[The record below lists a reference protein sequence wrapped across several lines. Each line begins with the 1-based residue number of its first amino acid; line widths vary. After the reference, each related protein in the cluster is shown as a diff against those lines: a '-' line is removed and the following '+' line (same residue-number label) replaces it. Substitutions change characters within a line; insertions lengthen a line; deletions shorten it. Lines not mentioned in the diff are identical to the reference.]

1 MNKPNI
7 VYFVA
12 DQMRNDAL
20 AHMGNPAS
28 HTPNLDDLLNEGVSF
43 RNAYCQNP
51 VCVPSRCSF
60 LTGLYPH
67 TTGHRTMHFLQ
78 NPDEPNIMKEM
89 KNNGYEVVWVGR
101 NDLIPGNREKDD
113 CCDLYIGYDFSA
125 MIAHGSK
132 PQAPKEK
139 PPVDTTADGFYSF
152 YIGDTT
158 GKGPTGMVGMDEN
171 LVNKTVEYL
180 NNRDR
185 NSEKPLFL
193 YVTLMLPHPPYG
205 IDAPFYGITDRS
217 KLPPRRT
224 SCLQL
229 EGKPSMLRNIAEKQN
244 MSNWTE
250 EKWSELR
257 GTYLDM
263 VTKFDD
269 LFGKLKKALVDN
281 DLYDNTNLFVFSDHG
296 DYTGDYQISEKCQ
309 NCFDDPVSNVPL
321 IVKPAKGIDVKPR
334 VSEALV
340 ELADLTETVSDLT
353 GIKLSYHQ
361 FGKSL
366 KHLFDKEEEH
376 KDAVFCE
383 GGRVHGE
390 PQAMELGHGPESSYW
405 PRLSTQASEGPEHT
419 KAIMMRFDHYKYT
432 YRLYEDDE
440 FYDYKKDPY
449 ELHNAIHDEEYKDII
464 TNAKIRM
471 MQWLVE
477 TGDYV
482 PNRRDKR

>member
-1 MNKPNI
+1 MNKANI

-28 HTPNLDDLLNEGVSF
+28 HTPNLDELLTEGVSF

-78 NPDEPNIMKEM
+78 NPDEPNILREM
-89 KNNGYEVVWVGR
+89 KKNGYEVVWVGR
-101 NDLIPGNREKDD
+101 NDLIPSDRSLDD
-113 CCDLYIGYDFSA
+113 CCDRYIGYK
-125 MIAHGSK
+125 I
-132 PQAPKEK
+132 PNLTKEQIEAFVK
-139 PPVDTTADGFYSF
+139 KGKESVDTNADGFYSF
-152 YIGDTT
+152 YTGDTT
-158 GKGPTGMVGMDEN
+158 GKPGLEMMINDPY
-171 LVNKTVEYL
+171 LVEQTIEYL
-180 NNRDR
+180 NNRDK

-193 YVTLMLPHPPYG
+193 YVTLALPHPPYG
-205 IDAPFYGITDRS
+205 IERPFYGTTDRS
-217 KLPPRRT
+217 KLPARRT
-224 SCLQL
+224 SCLEL
-229 EGKPSMLRNIAEKQN
+229 EGKPSMLKNIAIKQN
-244 MSNWTE
+244 MSNWSE
-250 EKWSELR
+250 DKWDELR

-263 VTKFDD
+263 VYRFDN
-269 LFGKLKKALVDN
+269 LFGQLRKALIDN

-309 NCFDDPVSNVPL
+309 NCFDDPVSNIPL
-321 IVKPAKGIDVKPR
+321 IIKPAKGMEVRPR
-334 VSEALV
+334 VSNALV
-340 ELADLTETVSDLT
+340 ELADLTETVADLT
-353 GIKLSYHQ
+353 GIELSYHQ

-390 PQAMELGHGPESSYW
+390 TQAMELGHGPESSYW

-440 FYDYKKDPY
+440 FYDYEKDPY
-449 ELHNAIHDEEYKDII
+449 ELHNAIHNEEYKDII
-464 TNAKIRM
+464 TNAKFRM
-471 MQWLVE
+471 MRWLVE

-482 PNRRDKR
+482 PNRKDKR